1 MRLLVIGTGYVG
13 LVAGAGFAEMGHTVI
28 CLDKNRE
35 KIDKLCQGE
44 MPIYEPGLKEIV
56 LKNVEAERLRF
67 TTDTSAAIKQA
78 NVCFIAVD
86 TPMSQTGQADL
97 TQVKSVANAIAE
109 NMIDYLVV
117 VTKSTVPI
125 GTADLLEEMISKGL
139 EMRGAKIEFDIV
151 SNPEFL
157 KEGSAVEDFMRPDRV
172 IIGTKSQ
179 RAAKIMKEIYSSF
192 MLNHERVLFMDSL
205 SAEMTKYASNI
216 MLATRISLMNELS
229 RLCEATG
236 ADISKVRIGMG
247 SDPRI
252 GYNFLYAGV
261 GYGGS
266 CLPKDVKAL
275 KEQTKNFGLTPCIL
289 EAVEKVNEE
298 QKKVLTQKIESYFS
312 ARGGVLNKKI
322 AILGLSF
329 KPDTDD
335 MREAPSIILVKELN
349 SKGAKLSLFDPVA
362 MKNAEREFSALSNIE
377 FAEDEY
383 SAASQADAVVLVT
396 EWKQFR
402 FLDFEKIL
410 TSMSGNAFFDG
421 RNQYNPQDMAEK
433 GFDYISIGR
442 PQTVSKQLAVYE

>member
-13 LVAGAGFAEMGHTVI
+13 LVAGSGFAEMGHTVT

-35 KIDKLCQGE
+35 KIEALNRGE
-44 MPIYEPGLKEIV
+44 LPIYEPGLKEIV
-56 LKNVEAERLRF
+56 QRNCEAKRLLF
-67 TTDTSAAIKQA
+67 TTDTALSIKE
-78 NVCFIAVD
+78 NSVCFIAVD
-86 TPMSQTGQADL
+86 TPMGPEGLADL
-97 TQVKSVANAIAE
+97 TQVKSVAKALSE
-109 NMIDYLVV
+109 NMEEYLVI
-117 VTKSTVPI
+117 VTKSTVPV
-125 GTADLLEEMISKGL
+125 GTSKIIEEIIAQGL
-139 EMRGAKIEFDIV
+139 KNRGVNIEFDVV

-172 IIGTKSQ
+172 IIGTSSSK
-179 RAAKIMKEIYSSF
+179 AAKIMREIYSSF
-192 MLNHERVLFMDSL
+192 MFNHERILFMDAL

-216 MLATRISLMNELS
+216 MLATRISLMNEFS
-229 RLCEATG
+229 KLCEATG

-252 GYNFLYAGV
+252 GYNFLYAGC
-261 GYGGS
+261 GFGGS

-275 KEQTKNFGLTPCIL
+275 KEQGKSFGLFPHIL

-298 QKKVLTQKIESYFS
+298 QKELLGQKIENYFTS
-312 ARGGVLNKKI
+312 RGGLFGKKI
-322 AILGLSF
+322 AIFGLSF

-335 MREAPSIILVKELN
+335 IREAPSLALIKKLHNL
-349 SKGAKLSLFDPVA
+349 GCTLSLFDPVA
-362 MKNAEREFSALSNIE
+362 MKNVQKELSNLANIE

-383 SAASQADAVVLVT
+383 LAAKDAEAIVLVT

-410 TSMSGNAFFDG
+410 DLMNGQAFFDG
-421 RNQYNPQDMAEK
+421 RNQYHPQDMSEK

-442 PQTVSKQLAVYE
+442 PPAFSKLLANL